1 MSLLYRMEMMTNDDT
16 ENSKKLLRFSCE
28 KCYFTCSNK
37 QDYTRHL
44 STGKHEMM
52 TNDDTK
58 NSKKLRTYIC
68 SCGKKYKYRQGLS
81 SHKKKCNYIEEIKN
95 EVVEVENEVIEV
107 EPEVIEL
114 GNAVVVV
121 DKEENDEGKKN
132 VDLELD
138 LDKDDPSY
146 KEMFIAMM
154 KENKELHKTMRE
166 MIPKIGN
173 TTNNNTNN
181 NNTTNNNFNLNV
193 FLNETCKDAM
203 NIKDFIES
211 LRVQCSEMK
220 EIQNI
225 GFIELASKVLLKELS
240 EMDVSKRPIHCS
252 DLKRET
258 LYIKDN
264 NVWEKESESKPT
276 MLTMMKQ
283 MQKVSYTTLDIWI
296 SKHPGC
302 QRYDHPQHNL
312 FMNTWGDICILDE
325 CKDVKKISKR
335 IAKEVLIDKTK

>member
-1 MSLLYRMEMMTNDDT
+1 MLVLYTNEMLTNTNEKNAKKRRQFICEICDFIC
-16 ENSKKLLRFSCE
+16 SKQS
-28 KCYFTCSNK
+28 
-37 QDYTRHL
+37 DYDRHL
-44 STGKHEMM
+44 STGKHEIL
-52 TNDDTK
+52 TNPNGKT
-58 NSKKLRTYIC
+58 SKRPKAYMC
-68 SCGKKYKYRQGLS
+68 SCGKSYKHAS
-81 SHKKKCNYIEEIKN
+81 SLCGHKKKCKIKEQDEIIKELKNEVIELHEVIEEQKETIEVQKEQGEEFKKEIKN
-95 EVVEVENEVIEV
+95 EM
-107 EPEVIEL
+107 
-114 GNAVVVV
+114 
-121 DKEENDEGKKN
+121 KE
-132 VDLELD
+132 
-138 LDKDDPSY
+138 
-146 KEMFIAMM
+146 M
-154 KENKELHKTMRE
+154 KENNPVVNDILKQNNEIISIMKDMV
-166 MIPKIGN
+166 PKIGN
-173 TTNNNTNN
+173 NNTTTNNTM
-181 NNTTNNNFNLNV
+181 NNNFNLNV

-211 LRVQCSEMK
+211 LRVQCNEMK

-312 FMNTWGDICILDE
+312 FMDTWGDICILDE
-325 CKDVKKISKR
+325 CKDVKKVSKR
-335 IAKEVLIDKTK
+335 IAKQVLIDKEKKY